1 MEKKYTYYIKFRF
14 TDYEMNDRE
23 VTDHIVIQADN
34 SEEVAIKIKDIWDK
48 NFESAL
54 KSGLNI
60 FLDCDDIIRNSDGE
74 HYYDDDTIPQGGD
87 VDNELIDLLDP
98 KHIDTPVSSADNKIA
113 LLTPL
118 LPTPKHQFP
127 NILTEGDF

>member
-60 FLDCDDIIRNSDGE
+60 FLDCDDIIRNFDGE

-98 KHIDTPVSSADNKIA
+98 
-113 LLTPL
+113 
-118 LPTPKHQFP
+118 
-127 NILTEGDF
+127 